1 MIRLSRKLVAAY
13 RVWHTMAS
21 MLNTLFYLHS
31 HIDTSSDRSS
41 FQIWVIMLNK
51 PSSWSCLDFHTVP
64 NRMLVSCFPKLGK
77 VKLLI
82 FQIMFRR
89 YIQGRT
95 SWFVIITNV
104 NSSQNVL
111 LHFKS
116 LFSPSNS
123 LNVKCIFVRPTPRS
137 LILKLFQTLKHFSRF

>member
-1 MIRLSRKLVAAY
+1 MTYDGKYVKYLVLPSFAHWNIIWSIQLSNMGHRVEQTKFMILSRFSY
-13 RVWHTMAS
+13 RT
-21 MLNTLFYLHS
+21 
-31 HIDTSSDRSS
+31 
-41 FQIWVIMLNK
+41 K
-51 PSSWSCLDFHTVP
+51 PNSY
-64 NRMLVSCFPKLGK
+64 PKLGK

-104 NSSQNVL
+104 NSSQNVHL
-111 LHFKS
+111 LFKS

-123 LNVKCIFVRPTPRS
+123 LNVKYIFVRPTPRS

>member
-1 MIRLSRKLVAAY
+1 MTYDGKYVKYLVLPSFAH
-13 RVWHTMAS
+13 W
-21 MLNTLFYLHS
+21 
-31 HIDTSSDRSS
+31 TSSDRSS
-41 FQIWVIMLNK
+41 FQIWVIVLKK

-64 NRMLVSCFPKLGK
+64 NRILVSSYPKLGK

-111 LHFKS
+111 LLFKS

-123 LNVKCIFVRPTPRS
+123 LNVKYIFVRPTPRS

>member
-1 MIRLSRKLVAAY
+1 MTYDGKYVKYLVLPSFAHWYIIWSIQLSNMGHHVEQTKFMILSRFSY
-13 RVWHTMAS
+13 RT
-21 MLNTLFYLHS
+21 
-31 HIDTSSDRSS
+31 
-41 FQIWVIMLNK
+41 K
-51 PSSWSCLDFHTVP
+51 P
-64 NRMLVSCFPKLGK
+64 NNYPKLGK

-111 LHFKS
+111 LLFKS
-116 LFSPSNS
+116 LFSPSNG
-123 LNVKCIFVRPTPRS
+123 LNVKYIFVRPTPRS